1 VVGFTDP
8 SEGTVIT
15 GGPVALFG
23 RAAAPSDFQDW
34 VLEVG
39 LGNDPNSWP
48 DIAHSATPLEQPGRL
63 LDWDPTGL
71 PNGPVTLRLTVRNRS
86 GGKASAVLHLLLNLP
101 APTATPTAPP
111 TSTATATS
119 TATLAPTAT
128 ETWTPTATATATPS
142 ETPTP

>member
-1 VVGFTDP
+1 
-8 SEGTVIT
+8 
-15 GGPVALFG
+15 VALFG

-34 VLEVG
+34 VVEVG

-63 LDWDPTGL
+63 LDWDPSGL

-101 APTATPTAPP
+101 APTATSTAPP
-111 TSTATATS
+111 TSTATAT
-119 TATLAPTAT
+119 ATHTPTAT
-128 ETWTPTATATATPS
+128 ETWTPSATATPS
-142 ETPTP
+142 EIPTATP